1 MVRSGGILG
10 LDLAKQWGWAVVDA
24 DGHYVAS
31 GHRKLCG
38 IDRGQDAHQLSLS
51 IADLI
56 TEFGPDWVII
66 EKPHSPHYGAAR
78 NLFGYAIVAHLV
90 AHIRQIGFHEIARA
104 DAYKRVVGS
113 GNAKK
118 VDGVL
123 YGRQFKPLL
132 NSDDESDAILV
143 AMAGHQQRRMND
155 DKPIVLKPRTI
166 RRGRATVAQVKKAE
180 AARHLP

>member
-1 MVRSGGILG
+1 MVHSGGILG
-10 LDLAKQWGWAVVDA
+10 LDLAKQYGWAVVDA
-24 DGHYVAS
+24 AGKYVAS

-38 IDRGQDAHQLSLS
+38 LDRGQDAHQLALS

-56 TEFGPDWVII
+56 TEYEPDWVII

-78 NLFGYAIVAHLV
+78 NLFGYAMVAHHV

-104 DAYKRVVGS
+104 DAYKRVVGT

-118 VDGVL
+118 VAGVL

-143 AMAGHQQRRMND
+143 AMAGHQVRHMND
-155 DKPIVLKPRTI
+155 DKPVVLKLRTV
-166 RRGRATVAQVKKAE
+166 RRGRPTVAQIKKAE